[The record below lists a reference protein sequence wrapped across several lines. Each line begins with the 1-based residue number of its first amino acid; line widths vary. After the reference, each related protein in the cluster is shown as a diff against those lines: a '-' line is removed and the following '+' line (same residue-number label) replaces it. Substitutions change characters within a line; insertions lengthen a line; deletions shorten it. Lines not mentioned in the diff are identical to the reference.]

1 MPRGVNIEKVSQIR
15 RKLRH
20 YGNWRGVRWL
30 RRQGV
35 EFEAAYFL
43 MFGQLPRR

>member
-1 MPRGVNIEKVSQIR
+1 MPRGIRLERVSELR
-15 RKLRH
+15 RKLPQ

-30 RRQGV
+30 RRQGI